1 MICSGLARRT
11 SSALMR
17 AGAPLWAPGLS
28 CLLLG
33 QAQQPPAAP
42 PPQPLPHPALPEP
55 GLVTLGPPWWVYAGA
70 GLVFCA
76 LLWLVLWLMFRPKK
90 AAPVA
95 GPKPWKRAMESMRAI
110 RNHADIQPTSDTAHQ
125 VSETLRRYFMDR
137 YKIPAPFRT
146 RRELFEGASP
156 AASQK
161 LQRYAPLAD
170 LWDQLSFAPI
180 PANGAEAMALVDK
193 AIAHLEE
200 DKP

>member
-1 MICSGLARRT
+1 MINGGLLRRT
-11 SSALMR
+11 GSALMLT
-17 AGAPLWAPGLS
+17 GAQLWLFGS
-28 CLLLG
+28 TCFVLG
-33 QAQQPPAAP
+33 QAQQPPTAP
-42 PPQPLPHPALPEP
+42 PPQPLPHPTLPEP
-55 GLVTLGPPWWVYAGA
+55 SAVTIGPPWWVYAGA
-70 GLVFCA
+70 ALVFCA

-90 AAPVA
+90 AVPVA
-95 GPKPWKRAMESMRAI
+95 GPKPWKRAMESLRAI
-110 RNHADIQPTSDTAHQ
+110 RNHADVQPTPDTAHE

-156 AASQK
+156 VAAQK

-170 LWDQLSFAPI
+170 LWDELSFAPI
-180 PANGAEAMALVDK
+180 PANAAEAMALVDK